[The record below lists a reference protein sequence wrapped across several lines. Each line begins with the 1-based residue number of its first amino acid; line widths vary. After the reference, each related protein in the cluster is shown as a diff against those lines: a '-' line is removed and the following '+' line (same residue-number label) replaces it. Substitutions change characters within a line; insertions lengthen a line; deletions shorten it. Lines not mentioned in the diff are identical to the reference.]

1 MKNALCVSAL
11 FILGF
16 TLAGCAHL
24 GDAYVPEQVIEG
36 APDMATVFG
45 DLAANDDL
53 VNSFEA
59 KGKIVLR
66 SEVEADQLLPQATV
80 AFQRPDKLY
89 AKGVHRIG
97 AQAFEIVGNGEDF
110 YIDLRNHEPYYGT
123 EGQRI
128 EGIPFAVSPA
138 DVAREM
144 FLPEDWSEIDAGAV
158 HVEAVEQAETATFAT
173 FTLGPK
179 RRPYRRVVVSGP
191 PWIVDRTERLDKQ
204 GRPVVITYRSD
215 YRIID
220 GIRFPSTIE
229 AVFPTE
235 AARVRFELR
244 DIKMNAELDEHLFDV
259 ARPTNNPGD
268 QPAKTA
274 ADGLPAGGNRG
285 RIGP

>member
-1 MKNALCVSAL
+1 MRRYLQFVSFGALG
-11 FILGF
+11 II
-16 TLAGCAHL
+16 LAGCVHL
-24 GDAYVPEQVIEG
+24 GVAYAPEKAIEG
-36 APDMATVFG
+36 TPDMETVLDG
-45 DLAANDDL
+45 LAANDTL
-53 VNSFEA
+53 VDSFEA
-59 KGKIVLR
+59 KGKIILR
-66 SEVEADQLLPQATV
+66 SEVEADQLLPQATI

-97 AQAFEIVGNGEDF
+97 AQAFEIVGNGENF
-110 YIDLRNHEPYYGT
+110 YIGLRNHEPYYGT

-128 EGIPFAVSPA
+128 EGIPFAISPA

-144 FLPEDWSEIDAGAV
+144 FLPEDWSAIDANAV
-158 HVEAVEQAETATFAT
+158 HVEAIEKTETATFAT

-191 PWIVDRTERLDKQ
+191 PWIVERTERLDKQ
-204 GRPVVITYRSD
+204 GRPVAITYRSD

-220 GIRFPSTIE
+220 GVRFPSTIE

-259 ARPTNNPGD
+259 TRPADSPRA
-268 QPAKTA
+268 QAAQTA
-274 ADGLPAGGNRG
+274 ADGPSTGGNRG